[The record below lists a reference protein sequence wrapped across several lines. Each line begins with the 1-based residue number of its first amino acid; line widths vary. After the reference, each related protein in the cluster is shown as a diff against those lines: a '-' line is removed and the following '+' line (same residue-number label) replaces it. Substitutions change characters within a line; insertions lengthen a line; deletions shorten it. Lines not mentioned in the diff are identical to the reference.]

1 MMYIKAEKNE
11 IGAYPPPQK
20 TKAGGLVIL
29 PDEMLET
36 FLNYSGFVNIETEN
50 GIVTKI
56 IPDEDAFNEWKER
69 TEFEA
74 ANIEAS
80 DPQADTD
87 AMLIDHE
94 YRLTLLELGLTEE
107 V

>member
-29 PDEMLET
+29 PDETLET
-36 FLNYSGFVNIETEN
+36 FLNYSGFVNLEIEN

-56 IPDEDAFNEWKER
+56 IPDEDAFKDWQKQ
-69 TEFEA
+69 TELEA
-74 ANIEAS
+74 ATVEAS

>member
-1 MMYIKAEKNE
+1 MMYIKAEKNS

-20 TKAGGLVIL
+20 TKAEGLVSL
-29 PDEMLET
+29 PAEMIDT

-56 IPDEDAFNEWKER
+56 TPDEGAFKEWQEG
-69 TEFEA
+69 TEAEA
-74 ANIEAS
+74 ASTGKS

-87 AMLIDHE
+87 AMLINHE